1 MCLCPQVEVHLL
13 CVYVWGKGL
22 PVYHLG
28 SLGHL
33 WLIIGCLLRTSE
45 TPGRIGEGIDF
56 GSASTSAPRMME
68 MRFSKKEVGWWEYA
82 LVPDFWRVIGKMP

>member
-1 MCLCPQVEVHLL
+1 MCVCV

-33 WLIIGCLLRTSE
+33 GTPETS
-45 TPGRIGEGIDF
+45 GRIGEGLTLEVQA
-56 GSASTSAPRMME
+56 GQAPRMME
-68 MRFSKKEVGWWEYA
+68 MRFSKKEVGWWQYA